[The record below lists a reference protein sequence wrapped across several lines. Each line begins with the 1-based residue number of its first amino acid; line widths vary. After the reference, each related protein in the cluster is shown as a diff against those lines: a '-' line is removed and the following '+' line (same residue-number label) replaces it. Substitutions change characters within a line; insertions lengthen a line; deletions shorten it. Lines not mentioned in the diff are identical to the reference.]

1 MASLQLV
8 YLSAFLLL
16 QHCPWIIPVT
26 VSTDRPVVEVQEHK
40 DAVLSCLFHTERDH
54 SPRIEWKKVQRKDV
68 SFVYYNGEFV
78 GDFKGRANITGAT
91 VTLHQVTV
99 QDTGDYRC
107 EVSALLDTK
116 NLGETNIT
124 LNVLV
129 PPNVPMCEI
138 PRSALT
144 GTVVEL
150 RCEDVHSV
158 PPATY
163 SWYKDG
169 KPLPQ
174 FSLQDPRPANA
185 TFTQNPRTGTLQFN
199 PVSRTDTGKY
209 HCVANNGVGDP
220 KSCIGKHMQIDD
232 LNVSGIVA
240 AVVVVFLVVSLCG
253 LGVCYAHRQGYFNKG
268 HRGRSFWIPQCHGV
282 THISS
287 QNLHRTD
294 DMNGAGYGIPPQEDF
309 KHAQSFM
316 L

>member
-268 HRGRSFWIPQCHGV
+268 HRGR
-282 THISS
+282 
-287 QNLHRTD
+287 
-294 DMNGAGYGIPPQEDF
+294 NGAGYGIPPQEDF